1 MTNRKMRVDLGR
13 SAVMVRAGTFNE
25 AERTVEVIW
34 STGAKV
40 KRYDWGKDGWY
51 MEELSMDPKAIRL
64 GRFQSGM
71 SLLDTHDGYS
81 MASRLGAVVRGSVR
95 IEHGEASA
103 TVKLSRNALGEQI
116 FQDLKDEIPVP
127 ISVGYRVHKY
137 EKSTGEEGQMPT
149 YRAIDWEPM
158 ELSAVPIPAD
168 AGAHSRS
175 EPQEAYEVEIETR
188 GAVENEPKGEEI
200 FPMKKR
206 DAAKTFN
213 GTQLDALALGAG
225 LTRQDNE
232 SDDQLRER
240 LTKVYDAE
248 DEAAGRVAADAERE
262 TRAAE
267 EARRNEEQ
275 RRAAAGNPA
284 PLTTADVQKIVDE
297 ARKVEAGRVTE
308 IRSLGKRAGLEQSV
322 IDTAVDGGTTVDA
335 FRAAMFDK
343 LVERQSRTPTFPH
356 VETGGM
362 DAQETFRRLM
372 TNAVMH
378 RSGLVNDLKLEDGA
392 RQYREMPLL
401 DVAREVLAQNG
412 MPVRGGSI
420 DIVRRALHS
429 TTDFPLILGEISR
442 QLLLAGYRGHANT
455 FSLIATRNVVPD
467 TREVKVLEM
476 GDAPDLEKLT
486 ESGEYK
492 RGTAKEST
500 EGFAIAHYGKVI
512 GLTEAMIINDQLN
525 AFGRLIS
532 GWGGKV
538 AKLEG
543 DVVWGILLNNDK
555 LKDGKGLFHPD
566 HKNLIA
572 AGTAL
577 DVVNLKA
584 ARLLFRKQTDL
595 DGGRIDMEPRYLF
608 TGTEYEVAAQQIV
621 YGTTTPQTVDQIVPQ
636 AIKSLQP
643 VYEHRIDKMSDK
655 AWFLFADQ
663 SATMGRGL
671 QYAYLAGYETPRS
684 MERVGFDYD
693 GIEYRLDHYFGGGLT
708 DYRFGVK
715 NPGA

>member
-13 SAVMVRAGTFNE
+13 SAVRVRAGTFNE

-64 GRFQSGM
+64 GRFQNGM
-71 SLLDTHDGYS
+71 SFLDTHEGWS

-95 IEHGEASA
+95 IEDGEASA

-175 EPQEAYEVEIETR
+175 EPQEAYEVEIVTR
-188 GAVENEPKGEEI
+188 GAVENEPKVEEN

-240 LTKVYDAE
+240 LIKVYDAE
-248 DEAAGRVAADAERE
+248 DEAASRAAADAERE

-267 EARRNEEQ
+267 DARRDEEQ
-275 RRAAAGNPA
+275 RRAAVGNTA

-297 ARKVEAGRVTE
+297 ARRAETARVTE
-308 IRSLGKRAGLEQSV
+308 IRSLGKRAGLEQTV
-322 IDTAVDGGTTVDA
+322 VDTAVDGGTTVDA

-343 LVERQSRTPTFPH
+343 LVERQGRAQTFPH

-362 DAQETFRRLM
+362 DAQETTRKLVA
-372 TNAVMH
+372 NAIMH
-378 RSGLVNDLKLEDGA
+378 R
-392 RQYREMPLL
+392 
-401 DVAREVLAQNG
+401 NG
-412 MPVRGGSI
+412 MVENLEPGANQWRNMSPVEIARDLLMANGMSGRGDNLEI
-420 DIVRRALHS
+420 LRRALQS
-429 TTDFPLILGEISR
+429 TTDFPIILGDVANQR
-442 QLLLAGYRGHANT
+442 LLAGYQGYLNT
-455 FSLIATRNVVPD
+455 FGLIASRNIVPD
-467 TREVKVLEM
+467 LKEVTVLEL
-476 GDAPDLEKLT
+476 GNAPDLEDIT
-486 ESGEYK
+486 ESGEYT
-492 RGTAKEST
+492 RGTAKESK
-500 EGFAIAHYGKVI
+500 EGFTIGHYGKVF
-512 GLTEAMIINDQLN
+512 GLTEAILINDKLG
-525 AFGRLIS
+525 AFMKLIE
-532 GWGGKV
+532 GWGHKA

-543 DVVWGILLNNDK
+543 DITWGVIIKNKK
-555 LKDGKGLFHPD
+555 LKDNVDLFHAN
-566 HKNLIA
+566 HKNLVP
-572 AGTAL
+572 GTAL
-577 DVVNLKA
+577 SVANLEV
-584 ARLLFRKQTDL
+584 ARLKFREQTD
-595 DGGRIDMEPRYLF
+595 IDDELIDIEPKYLF
-608 TGTEYEVAAQQIV
+608 TGTAYEMTAQRITTGAFNATQVADI
-621 YGTTTPQTVDQIVPQ
+621 TPQ
-636 AIKSLQP
+636 AIRSLVP
-643 VYEHRIDKMSDK
+643 VYEPRINKLSAK

-663 SATMGRGL
+663 VSTMGRGL
-671 QYAYLAGYETPRS
+671 QYALLSGHETPRR
-684 MERVGFDYD
+684 EQRVGFDYD
-693 GIEYRLDHYFGGGLT
+693 GIEFRIDHYFGAGLT

-715 NPGA
+715 NPGD